1 VFADNR
7 TLMRESFT
15 PSTCRLVNP
24 CLRQSLTHPTCESQ
38 PAVAVQAGS
47 VRGNGVFVGQLP
59 TPADMPIQR
68 RSGAPVTA
76 PSKPKSRILLVDDE
90 YQLIALL
97 AGILDADYEIMFAT
111 NGAAALEIADRKV
124 PDLIVLDVM
133 MAGMDG
139 YEVCTRLKNN
149 IRTRQIPVIFITG
162 LGDLGAETK
171 GLKLGAVDYITKP
184 FNPGPVMARV
194 KTHINLKLAQDEL
207 IQLAATDGLTG
218 LANRAYFDKLLTYEH
233 ARHARSGTELSLILL
248 DIDHFKAFNDTYG
261 HISGDGCLRDVA
273 WAVSRVAGRATDI
286 VARFGGEEFVLL
298 LPETPLSGA
307 LILAEMVRQ
316 SISDLAI
323 PHRLSSS
330 RHVTASLGVAS
341 RKVLPGS
348 SVLDIVAE
356 ADLQLYAAKA
366 GGRNRVFSRAIEGV
380 GSKQ

>member
-1 VFADNR
+1 
-7 TLMRESFT
+7 
-15 PSTCRLVNP
+15 
-24 CLRQSLTHPTCESQ
+24 
-38 PAVAVQAGS
+38 
-47 VRGNGVFVGQLP
+47 
-59 TPADMPIQR
+59 
-68 RSGAPVTA
+68 
-76 PSKPKSRILLVDDE
+76 
-90 YQLIALL
+90 
-97 AGILDADYEIMFAT
+97 
-111 NGAAALEIADRKV
+111 
-124 PDLIVLDVM
+124 
-133 MAGMDG
+133 
-139 YEVCTRLKNN
+139 
-149 IRTRQIPVIFITG
+149 
-162 LGDLGAETK
+162 
-171 GLKLGAVDYITKP
+171 
-184 FNPGPVMARV
+184 
-194 KTHINLKLAQDEL
+194 
-207 IQLAATDGLTG
+207 
-218 LANRAYFDKLLTYEH
+218 LTYEH

-356 ADLQLYAAKA
+356 ADLQPYAAKA